1 MNPTEPRAST
11 VVLDPEERT
20 ALEAILNDPAHR
32 AGLEQRTWTLTGI
45 SDRAEGLVR
54 ISGTLSGDDVLVGWD
69 GPNVAVRLAVPVASP
84 EIAGAA
90 AITGAG
96 TDNPGTGADDP
107 GAGDGEP
114 GAGLAT
120 SSRVYTV
127 AGFDAAQ
134 RRMDIDVVRHADPS
148 PMMTWLAGAR
158 PGDTIVVTGPRG
170 HQLPVPG
177 EPRHF
182 LADSSGL
189 PALAGILAGTA
200 RGGSRDHVVV
210 AAPEDHVDL
219 FIAELA
225 AYGAEIGADVDL
237 VVVDPSAAGASGASA
252 ASADSDDEPAAGPL
266 SAVFRSLDVPAGASV
281 WAAGERDDIRAIRAR
296 CRDEL
301 GLPRER
307 MRLSGYWRRG
317 SSATM
322 ADLNRLRRMREL
334 LAAGKGFDA
343 ADDLDLDV
351 EG

>member
-84 EIAGAA
+84 ELAGAA

-96 TDNPGTGADDP
+96 TDNPGAGTDDP
-107 GAGDGEP
+107 GAGEP
-114 GAGLAT
+114 GAGPAT

-158 PGDTIVVTGPRG
+158 PGDAIVVTGPRG

-219 FIAELA
+219 FIAELTA
-225 AYGAEIGADVDL
+225 HGVEIGADVSL
-237 VVVDPSAAGASGASA
+237 VVVDPSAAGA
-252 ASADSDDEPAAGPL
+252 GPL
-266 SAVFRSLDVPAGASV
+266 SEVFRSLDVPAGASV